1 MVNHLSLKTYSGLSS
16 TFEVDDLKRL
26 CWLWEWDGNKP
37 PEQIDPGAGKGKEI
51 EDNPFFDEPSGATG
65 DWTRGSMGFLVA
77 PSTHLL
83 TKGRQRVPAYGI
95 GIEIE
100 MDVDKGMDS
109 GMAAVAR
116 WTSASDSR
124 HKELKRKIEKWAT
137 VWISTLRFRIIT
149 EGSIITASP

>member
-1 MVNHLSLKTYSGLSS
+1 M
-16 TFEVDDLKRL
+16 DDLKRL

-37 PEQIDPGAGKGKEI
+37 SEQVHTDTVKEKKT
-51 EDNPFFDEPSGATG
+51 EDNPFFDEPSPATG
-65 DWTRGSMGFLVA
+65 DWTRGSMGFLVSPA
-77 PSTHLL
+77 THLL
-83 TKGRQRVPAYGI
+83 TKGRLRVPAYGV

-124 HKELKRKIEKWAT
+124 HKELKKKIEKWAA
-137 VWISTLRFRIIT
+137 VCISSSYFQIIT
-149 EGSIITASP
+149 EGPIATALS

>member
-1 MVNHLSLKTYSGLSS
+1 VVNHLSLKTYSGLSS

-37 PEQIDPGAGKGKEI
+37 PEQADAAAEKGKEI
-51 EDNPFFDEPSGATG
+51 EDNPFLDEPSSAAG
-65 DWTRGSMGFLVA
+65 DWTRGSMGFLIA
-77 PSTHLL
+77 PSTHLSA
-83 TKGRQRVPAYGI
+83 KGRQRLPAYGI

-124 HKELKRKIEKWAT
+124 HKEFKGKIVKWAT
-137 VWISTLRFRIIT
+137 VWIHPFCFGNIA
-149 EGSIITASP
+149 EG